1 MREGRLQLRLDAR
14 LKEQATRVVKRRRTS
29 LSAVITQFLQ
39 QLVESDAMER
49 HVGTRDHEEQ
59 V

>member
-1 MREGRLQLRLDAR
+1 MRQDRLQLRIDAR
-14 LKEQATRVVKRRRTS
+14 LKEQATRVVKRRHTT
-29 LSAVITQFLQ
+29 LTAVITQFLQ

-49 HVGTRDHEEQ
+49 RVGVRDHEEQ